1 MNLSKN
7 ALFCLKIRLG
17 IVLFVFSVLLFG
29 CSTSKNNTET
39 IDKETQSL
47 PYSSQGNESK
57 KHKNSK
63 NKMVPAVMTGDGKLQ
78 LLDNYQGGNF
88 YAFKVDVEERY
99 FSENIAVPISVAMA
113 KNIDI
118 PYTPVVLQGKIIA
131 FLNENVFPDEDIY
144 LFEDN
149 TGTMVIKTN
158 KNLSEYILAGKTQII
173 EIIGRII
180 LKSPQNEIEVGSV
193 RRIKD

>member
-99 FSENIAVPISVAMA
+99 FSENIAVPISVTMA

-158 KNLSEYILAGKTQII
+158 KNLSEYILAGKTQMI
-173 EIIGRII
+173 EIIGRIV
-180 LKSPQNEIEVGSV
+180 LKSPQNEIDVGSV